1 MYPYTRKKVNWKKVK
16 AAGVDFVII
25 RLGYRGYD
33 EDGDLAL
40 DSKFKRSSQRSKE
53 AGLDVGVYFFSQAK
67 TTDEGSEKR
76 DLWSDISGGKGITYP
91 VVFDM
96 EPIDGADRI
105 TDLNAE
111 EKTQIADAF
120 CQVIDRNGYTPM
132 IYGNPQWLKSM

>member
-1 MYPYTRKKVNWKKVK
+1 MNWKKVK

-40 DSKFKRSSQRSKE
+40 DSKFKDHLKGAKE

-67 TTDEGSEKR
+67 TTDEAIREAR
-76 DLWSDISGGKGITYP
+76 FVVRHIRGKGITYP

-111 EKTQIADAF
+111 EKDTDCGRFLPGHRQKRLYAD
-120 CQVIDRNGYTPM
+120 DL
-132 IYGNPQWLKSM
+132 W